1 MVAVQPT
8 RGLDVGAIEA
18 VHTLLLARREAGAAT
33 ILISEELDELLS
45 LTDRIA
51 VIYEGLILGTF
62 DTPDADLQEIGLL
75 MTGGSGGLPLD
86 APPSPGVPVGP
97 DA

>member
-8 RGLDVGAIEA
+8 RGLDVGAIET
-18 VHTLLLARREAGAAT
+18 VHRLLLARREAGAACL
-33 ILISEELDELLS
+33 LISEDLDELLA
-45 LTDRIA
+45 LADRIA

-62 DTPDADLQEIGLL
+62 DTPDADMQEIGLL

-86 APPSPGVPVGP
+86 RRRRPMPGRP